1 MDALYRHYL
10 DAQALL
16 AWLRGTEHDLRH
28 LSLHASDTLSALSE
42 YYDDQH
48 EALPHLQAADLA
60 LARAKAIVGRQVQQ
74 AETACLAAMLAAS
87 SVAPTT
93 ER

>member
-1 MDALYRHYL
+1 MDALYRRYL

-28 LSLHASDTLSALSE
+28 VALHVTDTLSALSE
-42 YYDDQH
+42 YFDDQH

-60 LARAKAIVGRQVQQ
+60 LEHATAIVGRQVQQ

-87 SVAPTT
+87 NAAPTT